1 MNAKMI
7 ITVPIDQIPKEV
19 DKLLYSLII
28 KLEVICK
35 DAQNI
40 VNDNDIDNK
49 ILAIDSIRKKLT
61 LLDLN
66 YEDCYSILVGYS
78 KYLFE
83 KNNSSIEQ
91 DIHDNSK
98 NE

>member
-1 MNAKMI
+1 MNAKMS

-19 DKLLYSLII
+19 DKLLYSLLI
-28 KLEVICK
+28 KLETLCK
-35 DAQNI
+35 DANQALG
-40 VNDNDIDNK
+40 DRDIDNK
-49 ILAIDSIRKKLT
+49 IYAIDSIRKKLT

-66 YEDCYSILVGYS
+66 YEDCHSILVGYS
-78 KYLFE
+78 KYLSE

-91 DIHDNSK
+91 DIHDNNK